1 MIGKKTKTK
10 QGKTSSSKPKV
21 DKKDTLTKSSS
32 PQTVDNP
39 FLIRWR
45 FHLLLFFV
53 FCAFALLVGRVAY
66 IQVVEPDNL
75 IKQGDL
81 RSVRVKSLPSA
92 RGIISDQNGEPLA
105 VSVPVE
111 AVWADPAT
119 IFKDKALDQV
129 QSW

>member
-32 PQTVDNP
+32 PQAVDNP
-39 FLIRWR
+39 LLIRWR

-92 RGIISDQNGEPLA
+92 RGII
-105 VSVPVE
+105 
-111 AVWADPAT
+111 
-119 IFKDKALDQV
+119 
-129 QSW
+129 